1 MQHSFG
7 NHSPSNQRRERN
19 KINPNCWKEDIK
31 LSLFAHD
38 MTLYL
43 GNATTLPGNY
53 WSSSMNSGYKKVS
66 GYKIYIQKSVAFSYP
81 NSKILEREIKEIIP
95 FTIASK
101 GIKYLGIS
109 LGIRQRSC
117 TLKTKQC
124 WLKKLRMTQNRWK
137 DIPCSSIGRMNIVKM
152 TTLPGNLHIQC
163 NSCQITSG
171 IYHRTKT
178 IFFFLMCIEIQK
190 ALKGQSSLDKR
201 EWSWKNESPW
211 LQTILTK
218 L

>member
-1 MQHSFG
+1 
-7 NHSPSNQRRERN
+7 
-19 KINPNCWKEDIK
+19 
-31 LSLFAHD
+31 
-38 MTLYL
+38 
-43 GNATTLPGNY
+43 
-53 WSSSMNSGYKKVS
+53 MNSGYKKVS

-101 GIKYLGIS
+101 RIS
-109 LGIRQRSC
+109 PEIRQRSC

-137 DIPCSSIGRMNIVKM
+137 DIPCSSIGRMNTVKM

-190 ALKGQSSLDKR
+190 ALKSQRSLDKR

>member
-1 MQHSFG
+1 
-7 NHSPSNQRRERN
+7 
-19 KINPNCWKEDIK
+19 
-31 LSLFAHD
+31 

-81 NSKILEREIKEIIP
+81 NSKILEIEIKEIIP

-124 WLKKLRMTQNRWK
+124 
-137 DIPCSSIGRMNIVKM
+137 
-152 TTLPGNLHIQC
+152 
-163 NSCQITSG
+163 
-171 IYHRTKT
+171 
-178 IFFFLMCIEIQK
+178 
-190 ALKGQSSLDKR
+190 
-201 EWSWKNESPW
+201 
-211 LQTILTK
+211 
-218 L
+218 